1 MAGTKDAPEP
11 VGKGHPTPTRKERE
25 ALRKRPLILDK
36 KADTARRRAENRVR
50 LERENRAMRTGD
62 DRNMPAAHA
71 GAPRRFARDFVDSRT
86 TVAEFLL
93 PVTLVAFITS
103 TFFSTNVAVVGTT
116 TLLLFLMLASWMVE
130 STILLRRMK
139 KQASAKFGADRL
151 PPRYRIYGLFRM
163 TYPRALRLPKPQVR
177 RGQYPT

>member
-36 KADTARRRAENRVR
+36 KADTARRRAENRAR
-50 LERENRAMRTGD
+50 LERENRAMVTGD
-62 DRNMPAAHA
+62 DRNMPTAHA

-86 TVAEFLL
+86 TVAEFVL
-93 PVTLVAFITS
+93 PVTVVAFVTS
-103 TFFSTNVAVVGTT
+103 TFFSTNVPVVGAT
-116 TLLLFLMLASWMVE
+116 TLLLFIMLASWMVE

-139 KQASAKFGADRL
+139 KQATAKFGADRL
-151 PPRYRIYGLFRM
+151 PPRYRLYGLFRM
-163 TYPRALRLPKPQVR
+163 TYPRVMRMPKPQVR
-177 RGQYPT
+177 RGQYPA